1 MTTYTVETVN
11 AQFIN
16 QGFVD
21 RVEQGHTKEASAAL
35 STFTRQRLRE
45 TGFARKVFTPQAI
58 VAADL
63 DRDLDETPRIIV
75 EKEPDSIAAS
85 FGLHGRP
92 EIRYWSAKRYPVYF
106 FKVSTP
112 DFRKT
117 KAELMTYKHNIQQ
130 ILQENSIKDMQETED
145 RNLVER
151 LNNIMADPNSG
162 NAGLQ
167 DYTAIGFGIRTL
179 MEQIKTLAKNYQKPG
194 RILMTHSTYLSLLSR
209 QARIVGSDVAGE
221 HFRGADMTSFYGFEI
236 ITTIKHD
243 ILSANPNAVSS
254 DADFGNM
261 VFVFAPEQY
270 LGQMYSLIEPT
281 VFVKSEADVIEF
293 QTYEYIGIGLG
304 NTKGFVGG
312 KYNMTTDADLI

>member
-1 MTTYTVETVN
+1 
-11 AQFIN
+11 
-16 QGFVD
+16 
-21 RVEQGHTKEASAAL
+21 
-35 STFTRQRLRE
+35 
-45 TGFARKVFTPQAI
+45 
-58 VAADL
+58 
-63 DRDLDETPRIIV
+63 
-75 EKEPDSIAAS
+75 
-85 FGLHGRP
+85 
-92 EIRYWSAKRYPVYF
+92 
-106 FKVSTP
+106 
-112 DFRKT
+112 
-117 KAELMTYKHNIQQ
+117 
-130 ILQENSIKDMQETED
+130 MQETED

-179 MEQIKTLAKNYQKPG
+179 MEQIKMLAKTSQKPG

-243 ILSANPNAVSS
+243 ILSANPTAVSS

-312 KYNMTTDADLI
+312 KYDMTTDADLI